1 MNGSTD
7 CVPKQELHHMLTQN
21 EVMVNIPPRE
31 GETVGNRTRVVPGD
45 LGFVM
50 VGHSLG
56 SVYARRFAFLYP
68 KLTSALVM
76 WDAIPSQNTGPDKN
90 EVRFDQGPERGNF
103 VSTVLRQT
111 SL

>member
-1 MNGSTD
+1 
-7 CVPKQELHHMLTQN
+7 MLTKN

-90 EVRFDQGPERGNF
+90 EVRFGQALREE
-103 VSTVLRQT
+103 VSFQLACAAI
-111 SL
+111 LFDCAIFF